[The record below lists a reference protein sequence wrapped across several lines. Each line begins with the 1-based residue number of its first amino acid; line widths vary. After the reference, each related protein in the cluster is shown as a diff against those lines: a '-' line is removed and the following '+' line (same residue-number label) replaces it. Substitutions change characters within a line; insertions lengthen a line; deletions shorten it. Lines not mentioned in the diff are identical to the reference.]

1 MKIWVFS
8 DLHRRRRGTPWNLT
22 LAPVQADLAVCAG
35 DLSEGDPE
43 DGVAWL
49 AYYVRP
55 YMPVIYVA
63 GNHEFYNRYASM
75 EDLKEKAKETALQS
89 GIDFLDNEFVDIG
102 DIRFFGSTLWS
113 DFDFFA
119 KGDEARRQRDM
130 AWCEMYMNDFRLIR
144 PDQNSLEIWTAARA
158 RKEHLISRTWLETA
172 MGVTDRRKVVVTH
185 NAPHPGS
192 VAPKFRNDPLTAAF
206 VSDLTTTFA
215 DHHPELWI
223 HGHTHNSFDYRVG
236 DTRVICNPRGYG
248 TENAEEFDPGLVIEI

>member
-22 LAPVQADLAVCAG
+22 LAPAQADLAVCAG

-55 YMPVIYVA
+55 HMPVIYVA
-63 GNHEFYNRYASM
+63 GNHEYYNRYASM
-75 EDLKEKAKETALQS
+75 QDLKEKAKETAIQS
-89 GIDFLDNEFVDIG
+89 EIDFLDNEFVDIG

-130 AWCEMYMNDFRLIR
+130 ALCEMYMNDFRLIR
-144 PDQNSLEIWTAARA
+144 PEQNSPEIWTAARA

-192 VAPKFRNDPLTAAF
+192 VAPRFRNDPLTSAF
-206 VSDLTTTFA
+206 VSDLTATIER
-215 DHHPELWI
+215 DHPELWI

-236 DTRVICNPRGYG
+236 DTRIVCNPKGYG
-248 TENAEEFDPGLVIEI
+248 TENADEFDPGLVIEI

>member
-1 MKIWVFS
+1 MKIWIFS

-22 LAPVQADLAVCAG
+22 LAPAQADLAVCAG

-55 YMPVIYVA
+55 NMPVIYVP
-63 GNHEFYNRYASM
+63 GNHEYYNRYSSM
-75 EDLKEKAKETALQS
+75 QDLKEKAKETALQS

-144 PDQNSLEIWTAARA
+144 PDENSLEIWTASRA
-158 RKEHLISRTWLETA
+158 RREHLISRTWLETA
-172 MGVTDRRKVVVTH
+172 MAGTDRRKVVVTH

-192 VAPKFRNDPLTAAF
+192 VAPRFHNDPLTAAF
-206 VSDLTTTFA
+206 VSDLTA
-215 DHHPELWI
+215 AIAEHHPELWI
-223 HGHTHNSFDYRVG
+223 HGHTHNSSDYRVG

-248 TENAEEFDPGLVIEI
+248 TENADEFNPGLVVEI